1 MTTGQQS
8 GVVVQKYGGTSVGTV
23 ERLERVARRIADRAA
38 EGSRLAVVVSAMGKS
53 TDELLS
59 LARSVSRRP
68 PQREMDM
75 LLATGEMVSSALL
88 AMAVQA
94 LGQGAVAL
102 TGAQAG
108 VYTDDTHGRARIR
121 DIDTERMEREF
132 AQGNVVIVAGFQ
144 GASPRAD
151 FTTLGRGGSDTS
163 AVALGAAM
171 GAEWVEIYT
180 DVAGVYTTDPRI
192 EPRARRL
199 RDIAAEEMLEAAQ
212 QGAGVMH
219 PRAVELG
226 LLYEIPILVASS
238 FADHADPAAARAG
251 GTIIRKAV
259 EMEPDQRVRTVALDR
274 DVASVTVRGV
284 PDRPGIAAQLFGPL
298 ADAGVSVDTIVQN
311 ASEGRLTDLTF
322 TVTHEEWERAK
333 ELSEPLARELGAGEV
348 ILDHDLNKVSIIG
361 TGMQSGPG
369 YAARMFRALSEAGIN
384 IELITTSEIRITVL
398 VRASQGE
405 EAVRVLHQAFALD
418 AP

>member
-405 EAVRVLHQAFALD
+405 EAVRALHQAFALD